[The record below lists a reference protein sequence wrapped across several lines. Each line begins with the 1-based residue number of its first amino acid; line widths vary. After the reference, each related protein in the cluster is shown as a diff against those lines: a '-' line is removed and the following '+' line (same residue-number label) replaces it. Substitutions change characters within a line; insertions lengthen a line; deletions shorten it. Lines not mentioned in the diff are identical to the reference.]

1 MKMIVAVTGATGVEM
16 SWYLLQALRAAEC
29 QIHLIVSR

>member
-16 SWYLLQALRAAEC
+16 SWYLLQALKAQNVRF
-29 QIHLIVSR
+29 I